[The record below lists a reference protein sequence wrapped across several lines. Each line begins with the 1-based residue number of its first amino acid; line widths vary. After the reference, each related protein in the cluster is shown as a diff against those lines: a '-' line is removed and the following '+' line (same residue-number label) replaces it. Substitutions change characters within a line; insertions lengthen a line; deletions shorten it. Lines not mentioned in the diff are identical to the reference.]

1 MLFLKLAKFMRPLP
15 KIFNYL
21 IIFNL
26 KSWSFKFGV
35 VPFYLVNS
43 RKELQQ
49 SNGESLW
56 EWLDSVHLSAK
67 FSLKRP
73 RVGLVIWETLL
84 GVGRGGWHK
93 QMVSL
98 RIMVLE
104 GHLISCLAEMYCHT
118 NIVVRKS
125 SRLCGY
131 DVNSRRKLRS

>member
-1 MLFLKLAKFMRPLP
+1 M
-15 KIFNYL
+15 
-21 IIFNL
+21 
-26 KSWSFKFGV
+26 
-35 VPFYLVNS
+35 
-43 RKELQQ
+43 
-49 SNGESLW
+49 
-56 EWLDSVHLSAK
+56 
-67 FSLKRP
+67 P
-73 RVGLVIWETLL
+73 RVPSNLEDPV

-131 DVNSRRKLRS
+131 DVNSRRKLKIIIIKLKLLLSDYKKTYFCPTNVSYPLNY